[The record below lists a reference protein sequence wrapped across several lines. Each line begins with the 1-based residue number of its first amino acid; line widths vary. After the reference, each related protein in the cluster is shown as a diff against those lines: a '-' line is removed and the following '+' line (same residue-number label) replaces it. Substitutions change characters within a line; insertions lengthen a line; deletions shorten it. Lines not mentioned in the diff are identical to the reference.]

1 MRSDRDRDV
10 AGKETLVG
18 AYKFSLI
25 DKNDL
30 SEPFRIFL
38 HQAMFSVI
46 CCNLNRDKIE
56 CIMKHFPEWS
66 TGTPF
71 NIFVGPGPKQNIPVD
86 AIL

>member
-30 SEPFRIFL
+30 SEPFRIFYTK
-38 HQAMFSVI
+38 QCFQQSVA
-46 CCNLNRDKIE
+46 N
-56 CIMKHFPEWS
+56 
-66 TGTPF
+66 
-71 NIFVGPGPKQNIPVD
+71 
-86 AIL
+86 